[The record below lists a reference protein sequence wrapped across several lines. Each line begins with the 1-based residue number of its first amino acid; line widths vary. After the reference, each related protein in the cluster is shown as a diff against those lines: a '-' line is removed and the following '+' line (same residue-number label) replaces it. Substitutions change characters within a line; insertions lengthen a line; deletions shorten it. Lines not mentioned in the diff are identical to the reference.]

1 MPIFYHTAEKQC
13 FQSLQCGAVYS
24 RMLSKTQG
32 RAGGRLQHPKW
43 YFQRFRALNTIR
55 STMRHGSGPSDYF
68 AVYVYRPAKPRVPWI
83 SEIPEIGIVG
93 FVSLSCTPRSGRIS
107 RWRIERRRRCTG
119 RDRGRARDAVR
130 FRRHGSGDH
139 RGWAQRKTP
148 QAWLDPRS
156 QVPGGTPSAGL
167 SLGWMLASRANLRFT
182 RRDGDTASEPRTQ
195 EQSKVAGQEGW
206 QKCS

>member
-68 AVYVYRPAKPRVPWI
+68 AVYVYRPAKPGVPWI
-83 SEIPEIGIVG
+83 MHLALFSIMG
-93 FVSLSCTPRSGRIS
+93 FVLTGCIIAAAHTW
-107 RWRIERRRRCTG
+107 RWRKTARSPGRFSRQTLDRSLPFGKLVGCTTG
-119 RDRGRARDAVR
+119 T
-130 FRRHGSGDH
+130 SGEPPEQATCH
-139 RGWAQRKTP
+139 TP
-148 QAWLDPRS
+148 LLTV
-156 QVPGGTPSAGL
+156 VPFGFLGLAAKLSAP
-167 SLGWMLASRANLRFT
+167 
-182 RRDGDTASEPRTQ
+182 DT
-195 EQSKVAGQEGW
+195 
-206 QKCS
+206 

>member
-68 AVYVYRPAKPRVPWI
+68 AVYVYRPAKPGVPWI
-83 SEIPEIGIVG
+83 MHLALFSIMG
-93 FVSLSCTPRSGRIS
+93 FVLTSCTTISGRT
-107 RWRIERRRRCTG
+107 R
-119 RDRGRARDAVR
+119 
-130 FRRHGSGDH
+130 
-139 RGWAQRKTP
+139 
-148 QAWLDPRS
+148 
-156 QVPGGTPSAGL
+156 L
-167 SLGWMLASRANLRFT
+167 S
-182 RRDGDTASEPRTQ
+182 DTEPRRTCFRTAQ
-195 EQSKVAGQEGW
+195 
-206 QKCS
+206 